1 MPHDHHPLPTYSC
14 ESQDLR
20 GNLVTSV
27 TLKDEKVIK
36 HIGSNCLMSY
46 TNSVNVTISLLWL
59 TTDLLLCLLMMKFEF
74 IFSQPMLNNLYLLNY
89 SFER

>member
-1 MPHDHHPLPTYSC
+1 MPHDYHPLPTYSC

-36 HIGSNCLMSY
+36 HIGSNCLMRKYSY
-46 TNSVNVTISLLWL
+46 TNSVMVTIAIV
-59 TTDLLLCLLMMKFEF
+59 TAV
-74 IFSQPMLNNLYLLNY
+74 NY
-89 SFER
+89 GPIIVSVDDEI